1 VTDDTVVAL
10 RQPGEF
16 EDLLTD
22 VLRQGARK
30 LLAQAVEAE
39 VADFLAAHADLTT
52 EDGRQRLV
60 RHGHL
65 PERTI
70 QTGIGPVDVQ
80 QPRVR
85 DRGDGEKIRFSPA
98 ILPRYARRSKSLDAL
113 IPILY
118 LRGISSGDFQEALS
132 ALLGKDAPNL
142 SPSRSAAASRRRS
155 GMPSPTF
162 GLSGLQAARCSVG

>member
-1 VTDDTVVAL
+1 VENDTVVAL

-39 VADFLAAHADLTT
+39 VADFLAGHADLTT

-70 QTGIGPVDVQ
+70 QTGIGSVEVQ

-85 DRGDGEKIRFSPA
+85 DRESNGEKIRFSPA
-98 ILPRYARRSKSLDAL
+98 ILPPYARRSKSLDAL

-132 ALLGKDAPNL
+132 ALLG
-142 SPSRSAAASRRRS
+142 
-155 GMPSPTF
+155 
-162 GLSGLQAARCSVG
+162 

>member
-1 VTDDTVVAL
+1 
-10 RQPGEF
+10 
-16 EDLLTD
+16 
-22 VLRQGARK
+22 
-30 LLAQAVEAE
+30 
-39 VADFLAAHADLTT
+39 
-52 EDGRQRLV
+52 LV

-85 DRGDGEKIRFSPA
+85 DRGSEGEKIRFSPA
-98 ILPRYARRSKSLDAL
+98 ILPPYARRSKSLDAL
-113 IPILY
+113 IPVLY

-132 ALLGKDAPNL
+132 ALLGREAPNL

-162 GLSGLQAARCSVG
+162 GLSGLQAGWCSAG

>member
-1 VTDDTVVAL
+1 MTDDTVVAL

-39 VADFLAAHADLTT
+39 VADFLPAHANLTT

-70 QTGIGPVDVQ
+70 QTGIGSVEVQ

-85 DRGDGEKIRFSPA
+85 DRGSDGEKIRFSPS
-98 ILPRYARRSKSLDAL
+98 ILPPYARRSRSLDAL

-132 ALLGKDAPNL
+132 ALLGNEAPNL
-142 SPSRSAAASRRRS
+142 SPAVLGRLKVAWKEEFER
-155 GMPSPTF
+155 
-162 GLSGLQAARCSVG
+162 

>member
-1 VTDDTVVAL
+1 MAVMSQPHLQKERYAVTDDTVVPL

-30 LLAQAVEAE
+30 LLAHAVEAE
-39 VADFLAAHADLTT
+39 VDAFLAEHVDLTT

-65 PERTI
+65 PRRTI
-70 QTGIGPVDVQ
+70 QTGIGPVEVR

-85 DRGDGEKIRFSPA
+85 DRGGDGEKIRFSPA
-98 ILPRYARRSKSLDAL
+98 ILPRYARRSKRLDAL
-113 IPILY
+113 IPIL
-118 LRGISSGDFQEALS
+118 
-132 ALLGKDAPNL
+132 
-142 SPSRSAAASRRRS
+142 
-155 GMPSPTF
+155 
-162 GLSGLQAARCSVG
+162 

>member
-1 VTDDTVVAL
+1 MAAHLQKERYAVTDDTVIA
-10 RQPGEF
+10 
-16 EDLLTD
+16 
-22 VLRQGARK
+22 LRQGARK

-39 VADFLAAHADLTT
+39 VADFLSAHADLTT

-65 PERTI
+65 HERTI

-98 ILPRYARRSKSLDAL
+98 ILPRYAR
-113 IPILY
+113 
-118 LRGISSGDFQEALS
+118 
-132 ALLGKDAPNL
+132 
-142 SPSRSAAASRRRS
+142 
-155 GMPSPTF
+155 
-162 GLSGLQAARCSVG
+162 

>member
-1 VTDDTVVAL
+1 MTEDTVVAL

-39 VADFLAAHADLTT
+39 VADFLAAHADLTI

-85 DRGDGEKIRFSPA
+85 DHGGDGEKIRFSPT

-132 ALLGKDAPNL
+132 ALLGSEHFTFQHFWQTHTDL
-142 SPSRSAAASRRRS
+142 ISAS
-155 GMPSPTF
+155 GYRLCPAV
-162 GLSGLQAARCSVG
+162 GEQAV

>member
-1 VTDDTVVAL
+1 VENDSVVAL

-39 VADFLAAHADLTT
+39 VADFLAAHADLAI

-70 QTGIGPVDVQ
+70 QTGIGSVEVR
-80 QPRVR
+80 QPRIR
-85 DRGDGEKIRFSPA
+85 DRGSSAVSAGRA
-98 ILPRYARRSKSLDAL
+98 LRRQC
-113 IPILY
+113 
-118 LRGISSGDFQEALS
+118 G
-132 ALLGKDAPNL
+132 
-142 SPSRSAAASRRRS
+142 
-155 GMPSPTF
+155 TF
-162 GLSGLQAARCSVG
+162 

>member
-65 PERTI
+65 PERTV

-85 DRGDGEKIRFSPA
+85 DRGGDGEKIRFSPV
-98 ILPRYARRSKSLDAL
+98 ILPPYARRSKSLDAL

-142 SPSRSAAASRRRS
+142 SPAVLDRSSGPPSAFRALRRQE
-155 GMPSPTF
+155 G
-162 GLSGLQAARCSVG
+162 ARRII